1 MANTPKVT
9 AKRNRTTTTKT
20 TSARS
25 TGVRKRGQTPDQFRQ
40 AFAKASA
47 VNAGKRSKQFAGRT
61 SADLLPELMATAS
74 KLPVMPKA
82 VWERKNDETLVEHA
96 NRKREW
102 LVANGH
108 KAVHAYAYAD
118 RRAPM
123 PVQGDSTNAWRPAH
137 ALLSRIK
144 AFAGAGVAQGFATLT
159 AQTAPTQLALAIADS
174 PNADLVYFFRT
185 TQA

>member
-1 MANTPKVT
+1 MAKTPQGT
-9 AKRNRTTTTKT
+9 AKQTRKT
-20 TSARS
+20 VSAKTAGARKRS
-25 TGVRKRGQTPDQFRQ
+25 TSPDQFRQ

-61 SADLLPELMATAS
+61 ANDALPELMATAS
-74 KLPVMPKA
+74 ALPVMPKA
-82 VWERKNDETLVEHA
+82 VWAQAQDETLAEHA
-96 NRKREW
+96 QRKREW

-108 KAVHAYAYAD
+108 KPVHAYAYAD

-123 PVQGDSTNAWRPAH
+123 PVQGDNTNAWRPAH

-159 AQTAPTQLALAIADS
+159 AQTAPVQLAQAIAGNE
-174 PNADLVYFFRT
+174 NADLVFFFRT